1 MNVINIKTSLQTLMM
16 MIGEVLCLGVYF
28 FMKYVVHREDPE
40 AYDNT
45 SKSVSPF
52 IMLPVTKRNIKFF
65 YLAEH
70 FRPAYLTLHQCHSA
84 LLVLDF

>member
-1 MNVINIKTSLQTLMM
+1 MM

-45 SKSVSPF
+45 SKSVSPL
-52 IMLPVTKRNIKFF
+52 IMLPVTKRMIKNI
-65 YLAEH
+65 YIWSNA
-70 FRPAYLTLHQCHSA
+70 SG
-84 LLVLDF
+84 LLV